1 LVLAIDA
8 ARHPRLESF
17 IMPSQKTV
25 ADLFLDRLEASPGR
39 LAYQYPSAGPNYLE
53 LTWQQTGDR
62 VRAIAS
68 GLAALGLE
76 SEQCCALVSG
86 TRIEW
91 ILADLGVLCAGGA
104 TTTVY
109 PSSPVAESGYVLT
122 DSGCVMAFV
131 ENAEQLEKL
140 RASRPDLP
148 NLRKVILF
156 EGDAGNDD
164 WVVSLAELE
173 SLGRDYDRNHPSDFE
188 RVARSVKPE
197 QLATIIYTSGTT
209 GRAKGVRLTHDCWV
223 YQSEAAESVNLFTEN
238 DHQFLWLPLS
248 HVFGKVLEI
257 SAIRLGFPTTVDS
270 RLQFLME
277 NLARVRPTF
286 MGAPPRIFEKIY
298 GQLMLTVEQDRGL
311 KGGLV
316 SWALEVGRLVSRSR
330 QAGIEPRGLLRLKLK
345 LADKLLFSKV
355 RARFGGRM
363 RFMLSGSAPL
373 SADLAEFFHAAG
385 LLILEGYG
393 LTETAAGAVLNRA
406 QGFAFGTVGTPLQ
419 GTELKLADDGEIWL
433 RSRGVMQGYHN
444 RSDET
449 RAALTGDGWLKTGD
463 IGELDARGN
472 LRITDRKKDL
482 IKTSAG
488 HYVAPQKVEALVK
501 AECPYVGHV
510 VVHGD
515 KRSFCSALIALDP
528 EAIRRWAQS
537 AGVGALPYAEL
548 AQQARVR
555 ALIEPAIDKV
565 NATLTSYEA
574 IRKFVLLSEE
584 LTIENGLLTPSMK
597 LRRKAAE
604 QRYRSTL
611 DGLYETGGRV
621 GSLNEGV

>member
-1 LVLAIDA
+1 
-8 ARHPRLESF
+8 
-17 IMPSQKTV
+17 MPSQKTV
-25 ADLFLDRLEASPGR
+25 ADLFLDRVEASPER
-39 LAYQYPSAGPNYLE
+39 LAYQYPSAGPAYLQ
-53 LTWQQTGDR
+53 LSWRQTGDR

-76 SEQCCALVSG
+76 AEQCCALVSG

-91 ILADLGVLCAGGA
+91 ILADLGVLCASGA

-109 PSSPVAESGYVLT
+109 PSSPIAESGYILA
-122 DSGCVMAFV
+122 DSGSVIAFV

-140 RASRPDLP
+140 RASRQELP
-148 NLRKVILF
+148 NLRRVILF
-156 EGDAGNDD
+156 EGDAGNDG
-164 WVVSLAELE
+164 WAMSLAELE
-173 SLGRDYDRNHPSDFE
+173 SLGLEHARNHPSDFE
-188 RVARSVKPE
+188 RVARGVKPE

-223 YQSEAAESVNLFTEN
+223 YQSEAGESLNVFTEH
-238 DHQFLWLPLS
+238 DHQLLWLPLS
-248 HVFGKVLEI
+248 HAMGKVLEI
-257 SAIRLGFPTTVDS
+257 CAIRSGFPTTVDS
-270 RLQFLME
+270 RLPLLMD
-277 NLARVRPTF
+277 NLVRVRPTF

-298 GQLMLTVEQDRGL
+298 AQLMLTVDQEGGM
-311 KGGLV
+311 KGSLV
-316 SWALEVGRLVSRSR
+316 AWSLEVGRLVSRSR
-330 QAGIEPRGLLRLKLK
+330 QAGVEPRGLLRLKLK
-345 LADKLLFSKV
+345 LADRLLFSKV

-373 SADLAEFFHAAG
+373 SAELAEFFHAAG

-393 LTETAAGAVLNRA
+393 LTETAAGAILNRPD
-406 QGFAFGTVGTPLQ
+406 GFAFGTVGKPLA
-419 GTELKLADDGEIWL
+419 GTELKLADDGEVML

-444 RSDET
+444 RPDET
-449 RAALTGDGWLKTGD
+449 RAALTDDGWLRTGD

-501 AECPYVGHV
+501 SQCPYVGHV

-515 KRSFCSALIALDP
+515 KRSYCSALIALDP
-528 EAIRRWAQS
+528 EAIRRWAQT
-537 AGVGALPYAEL
+537 AGLGALAHAEL
-548 AQQARVR
+548 TQQPRVR
-555 ALIEPAIDKV
+555 ALIEPVIDKV
-565 NATLTSYEA
+565 NASLTSHEA
-574 IRKFVLLSEE
+574 IRKFALLSEE

-604 QRYRSTL
+604 QRYQSTL
-611 DGLYETGGRV
+611 DGLYEMRGGG

>member
-1 LVLAIDA
+1 
-8 ARHPRLESF
+8 
-17 IMPSQKTV
+17 MPSQKTV
-25 ADLFLDRLEASPGR
+25 ADLFLDRLEATPER
-39 LAYQYPSAGPNYLE
+39 LAYEYPLAGSAFIQ
-53 LTWQQTGDR
+53 LTWRQTADR
-62 VRAIAS
+62 VRAIAA

-109 PSSPVAESGYVLT
+109 PSSPVAESSYILA

-131 ENAEQLEKL
+131 ENAEQLAKL
-140 RASRPDLP
+140 RACRAELP
-148 NLRKVILF
+148 NLRQVILF
-156 EGDAGNDD
+156 EGEVGNDG
-164 WVVSLAELE
+164 WAMSLTQLE
-173 SLGRDYDRNHPSDFE
+173 SLGRQHDARHATDFE
-188 RVARSVKPE
+188 RIARGVKPE
-197 QLATIIYTSGTT
+197 QLATLIYTSGTT

-223 YQSEAAESVNLFTEN
+223 YQADAAESLNLFTEN
-238 DHQFLWLPLS
+238 DHQLLWLPLS
-248 HVFGKVLEI
+248 HAFGKVLEI
-257 SAIRLGFPTTVDS
+257 CAIRLGFATTVDS
-270 RLQFLME
+270 RLPLLME

-298 GQLMLTVEQDRGL
+298 GQLMLTVEKDGI
-311 KGGLV
+311 KGRLIA
-316 SWALEVGRLVSRSR
+316 WALEVGRLVSRSR
-330 QAGIEPRGLLRLKLK
+330 QAGIEPRGLLLLKLK
-345 LADKLLFSKV
+345 LADKLLFAKI

-363 RFMLSGSAPL
+363 RFLLSGSAPL
-373 SADLAEFFHAAG
+373 SAELAEFFHASG

-393 LTETAAGAVLNRA
+393 LTETAGGAVLNRPHA
-406 QGFAFGTVGTPLQ
+406 FAFGTVGKPNP
-419 GTELKLADDGEIWL
+419 GTELKLADDGEIL
-433 RSRGVMQGYHN
+433 LKGRGVMQGYHN
-444 RSDET
+444 RPDET
-449 RAALTGDGWLKTGD
+449 HAALVGDGWLRTGD
-463 IGELDARGN
+463 IGELDAQGY

-482 IKTSAG
+482 IKTAAG

-501 AECPYVGHV
+501 SHCPYVGHV

-515 KRSFCSALIALDP
+515 KRSYCSALIALDP

-537 AGVGALPYAEL
+537 AGLGTLAYADL
-548 AQQARVR
+548 AQQPRVR

-565 NATLTSYEA
+565 NATLASHEA

-604 QRYRSTL
+604 LRYSSTL
-611 DGLYETGGRV
+611 DGLYDVRGNG